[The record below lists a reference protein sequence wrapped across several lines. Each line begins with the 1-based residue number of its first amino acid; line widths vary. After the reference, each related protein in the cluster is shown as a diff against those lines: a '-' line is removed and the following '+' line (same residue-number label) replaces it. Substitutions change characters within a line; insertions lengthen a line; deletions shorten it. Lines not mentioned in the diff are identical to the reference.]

1 MSREDSEKSGGGDF
15 RKLGKK
21 RNFKDSQLFE
31 GEIRGKERLKK

>member
-1 MSREDSEKSGGGDF
+1 MREVIF

-31 GEIRGKERLKK
+31 GEIRGKERLRKRIRRKKC